1 MSLLSDLRYG
11 LRLLLRNPGF
21 AAIAILALALG
32 IGANTAIF
40 SAVDAI
46 LLQPL
51 PYAQPEQL
59 AMVWEDA
66 SNIGFPRNTPAP
78 ANYVDWRQ
86 QNRVFTDL
94 AALRYRS
101 ANLTREG
108 PPEQVFGRGV

>member
-1 MSLLSDLRYG
+1 MTLLSDLRHS

-21 AAIAILALALG
+21 AAIAVLALALG

-51 PYAQPEQL
+51 PYAQPDQL
-59 AMVWEDA
+59 AMVWED
-66 SNIGFPRNTPAP
+66 SSEIGFPLNTPAP
-78 ANYVDWRQ
+78 ANYVDWRR
-86 QNRVFTDL
+86 QNQVFTDM
-94 AALRYRS
+94 AAVRYRV

-108 PPEQVFGRGV
+108 PPEQVAGMA

>member
-51 PYAQPEQL
+51 PYAQPDQL

-78 ANYVDWRQ
+78 ANYAAWRQ
-86 QNRVFTDL
+86 HHPLFTPL
-94 AALRYRS
+94 
-101 ANLTREG
+101 
-108 PPEQVFGRGV
+108 PPRPHPP